1 MIGRMVPT
9 VQAAMRIG
17 FLLLAV
23 ATPATGHAQD
33 GIADALGELLR
44 GSRVEGPAG
53 ANGETVR
60 RVPFSQAEMQ
70 LSFAPLIRE
79 TAPAV
84 VNVYASSHVE
94 VRSPF
99 AGDPFFERF
108 FDVPRMPPRVQ
119 SSLGSGV
126 IVDEDGIIVTNYH
139 VIRGADEVKV
149 ALADG
154 REFESEVLLKDE
166 GLDLAVLRISN
177 DAPLPA
183 VRLGDSEALEVGD
196 LVLAIGNPF
205 GVGQTTTSGIVSA
218 LARTPSGITDFG
230 FFIQTDAAI
239 NPGNSG
245 GALVGMDGS
254 VVGIN
259 TAIFSRSGG
268 SNGIGFAIPAN
279 IVRVVVEA
287 AQRGE
292 DFFERPY
299 IGASFDAVTARI
311 GDALGLDRPM
321 GALVVDVVENSPADR
336 AGLRSGDLVLEVGGK
351 PVEHPEGLEYRLAT
365 MPLGS
370 RAKLSVLREDRRM
383 EIEIS
388 IERAPG
394 GTAKPA
400 TIKGNS
406 PFAGATVQDI
416 SPRLAQRMRLP
427 VDQKGVVV
435 TQVQRGAPA
444 SRVGLRA
451 GDIVREINGTEIS
464 DVATLQVAASSGARW
479 WQFTIERDGRMMRQV
494 IRY

>member
-1 MIGRMVPT
+1 M
-9 VQAAMRIG
+9 ASS
-17 FLLLAV
+17 AV
-23 ATPATGHAQD
+23 AQD
-33 GIADALGELLR
+33 GIADALTDLLR
-44 GSRVEGPAG
+44 GSRTQEGATAQQG
-53 ANGETVR
+53 ALK
-60 RVPFSQAEMQ
+60 RVPFSQEQIQ
-70 LSFAPLIRE
+70 LSFAPLIKE

-84 VNVYASSHVE
+84 VNVYASSQVE

-126 IVDEDGIIVTNYH
+126 IVDADGIIVTNYH

-166 GLDLAVLRISN
+166 GLDLAVLKISN
-177 DAPLPA
+177 DGPLPS
-183 VRLGDSEALEVGD
+183 VSLGDSEALEVGD

-245 GALVGMDGS
+245 GALVGMNGS

-299 IGASFDAVTARI
+299 VGASFDTVTARI
-311 GDALGLDRPM
+311 GEALGLDRPT
-321 GALVVDVVENSPADR
+321 GALVTNVTKDSPAAR
-336 AGLRSGDLVLEVGGK
+336 AGLRSGDLILQAEGK
-351 PVEHPEGLEYRLAT
+351 PVQHPEGLEYRLAT

-370 RAKLSVLREDRRM
+370 AVKLIVLRDESQV
-383 EIEIS
+383 EIELA
-388 IERAPG
+388 IERAPDSD
-394 GTAKPA
+394 AKPLSIA
-400 TIKGNS
+400 GNS
-406 PFAGATVQDI
+406 PFAGVTVQELG
-416 SPRLAQRMRLP
+416 PRLAQRLRLS
-427 VDQKGVVV
+427 VDLEGVVV
-435 TQVQRGAPA
+435 TGMERGTPA
-444 SRVGLRA
+444 ARVGLRI
-451 GDIVREINGTEIS
+451 GDIVREVNGEAIETASDLAEI
-464 DVATLQVAASSGARW
+464 TSSGARW
-479 WQFTIERDGRMMRQV
+479 WQFTIERDGRLMRQV